1 MPSFHWIHSIHIRS
15 LTAGAALLA
24 LSSLYSAV
32 GQAAA
37 LSATPSANKTQASAV
52 FAGGCF
58 WCTESDF
65 EKVEGVTDAVS
76 GYAGGFRDNP
86 SYKQVSAGTTGHIE
100 VVRVDYDPNRV
111 SYEYLLQAFWRQIDP
126 TDNQGQFVD
135 RGDSYRPAIFFDS
148 AEQKQLAE
156 QGLKQLAATGRY
168 DKPLAVEL
176 IELKKFWPAEEYHQD
191 YYSKNPIR
199 YHLYRYNSGRD
210 QYLQAIWGNDLQL
223 PSIATFNA
231 SPSGLVSDST
241 QTTDWATGS
250 ASQPRTYRK
259 PEDALLKQTL
269 TALQYRVTQH
279 EDTEA
284 PFQNEYWDNKQAGI
298 YVDIVSGEPLFSST
312 HKYRS
317 GTGWPSF
324 YQPLEADYI
333 VTQTDY
339 KLLFPRNE
347 LRSKHADSHLGH
359 LFNDGPKPTGLR
371 YCINSAA
378 VKFIAAENLQQAGY
392 GQYAGLFQ

>member
-1 MPSFHWIHSIHIRS
+1 MPTFHSIHIRS
-15 LTAGAALLA
+15 LTAGAALLLV
-24 LSSLYSAV
+24 LSSFYSAA
-32 GQAAA
+32 GQTEAQADTKAATT
-37 LSATPSANKTQASAV
+37 SAKKTLASAV

-65 EKVEGVTDAVS
+65 EKVPGVTDAVS

-100 VVRVDYDPNRV
+100 VVRVDYDPRLV

-135 RGDSYRPAIFFDS
+135 RGDQYRPAIFFDS
-148 AEQKQLAE
+148 AEQKLRAE
-156 QGLKQLAATGRY
+156 QGLKRLAATGRY

-176 IELKKFWPAEEYHQD
+176 IELKKFWPAEKYHQD
-191 YYSKNPIR
+191 YYKKNPIR

-210 QYLQAIWGNDLQL
+210 QYLQATWGKELQL
-223 PSIATFNA
+223 PSIATFSA
-231 SPSGLVSDST
+231 SHSGLVSDR
-241 QTTDWATGS
+241 AI
-250 ASQPRTYRK
+250 QPRTYSK

-279 EDTEA
+279 EDTEP
-284 PFQNEYWDNKQAGI
+284 PFQNEYWDNKQPGI

-324 YQPLEADYI
+324 YQPLEPEYI

-347 LRSKHADSHLGH
+347 LRSKHANSHLGH
-359 LFNDGPKPTGLR
+359 LFKDGPKPTGLR

-378 VKFIAAENLQQAGY
+378 LKFIATENLQAEGY
-392 GQYAGLFQ
+392 GQYAALFQ